1 MPVYQMTGKDG
12 KTYQITGPAGLDR
25 EAVRTA
31 ILARAPQAGQPAE
44 EENMLEKIPVVGGLL
59 AGAADIPLNVVSGLA
74 GTAKTFTDVFG
85 ADNVASDKL
94 QEVADYAEGLTSS
107 QAREDEKTAAAI
119 RKAAEGK
126 GIWEEVK
133 AAARSFTVNPLDTLA
148 SVAGSAVPF
157 AAAAASGVG
166 VPAVVGLGVASGVG
180 TVKGAVSDAVYERA
194 REAGIPEKQAK
205 LMAEEAQ
212 SYGGENLDMQA
223 LGGALGGIASA
234 TGFDKQL
241 GRMIAKRA
249 FADIAEGEVERQVER
264 GLVRRVATGIGA
276 EAAPEATQAGQERF
290 AQNIAQQRAGY
301 ETDLMQGVAG
311 QAAFEALAGGVLGGA
326 AGAAETGAA
335 PTPEAELEVEPPPTI
350 EEPIGP
356 VIKPADIRPQLA
368 EAAGAEPSRS
378 ANNAVNALSLTVSQ
392 AMSSRRPEDIE
403 AARSYILDR
412 EDKIAAGE
420 YTDISLVEALQRPAL
435 DESGTPVFDAEQK
448 PVYEGVLTQ
457 AKQLLDAIEPVE
469 GTPVEEAA
477 PVEEAE
483 PVIQQE
489 TPDAGTGRPTTSIDE
504 GVGTSV
510 PPSGEPTPVGVTVG
524 EAGAI
529 GQEPVGVGGVP
540 PVSPP
545 VSADAEPDTLAPKA
559 IPEPTLEPQKTDLN
573 VIPEKGVSRWW
584 SDMRRKLADSFE
596 GSKALDTWLQGTLGY
611 EALPSELATAPKLEM
626 LQSEQ
631 AGKARNLKRDYFDP
645 IIDIA
650 GKLNVDL
657 GDLGMYL
664 WARSAPE
671 RNKAVAQT
679 NPEEFPEGGSGLTT
693 AQANEIMANFKA
705 EGKLAKLNQVA
716 RRADAL
722 VDFILAERVKS
733 GRMSQKQANALR
745 AQQQFYMPLKGFAK
759 DGDMLTSDMGSDKE
773 TADRQA
779 EAMRALR
786 AASPG
791 GSVNEIRQAF
801 GRGSMPFHPLFNLF
815 EDAETAVRT
824 NVQNNAMRP
833 IIKAWKKDPSA
844 FEGIF
849 NVYTK
854 SKPKRVLKSK
864 TGVEERWEAIDMEKE
879 YRNSQP
885 GTYMLVKDNGANYY
899 IEFATEGAG
908 ADLKRMYAN
917 MNPEE
922 LQGVLKTMGK
932 FNSFLKGML
941 TYKNPLYLLFVA
953 PFRDTSAAIATAM
966 YHQNLKGS
974 PAYKKNLA
982 AKTFL
987 YAINP
992 ATWTATSRYVFS
1004 KKPLNDEAGKRLQ
1017 QMIEAGGAPLQTRF
1031 LDAEEKASTAAQ
1043 AIRALKGQET
1053 LKDTPR
1059 RLFDA
1064 LNDWVD
1070 GLADIMDLNARFAT
1084 YQAANDVGI
1093 LPPDAARLALDS
1105 SLNLTR
1111 RGEMARGLDLIFPFF
1126 GAGVEA
1132 ARKTKRL
1139 VTHVPTASKVFG
1151 SMIALGVVESY
1162 INALMSGDDD
1172 DDGQEDYL
1180 DQDLGA
1186 GLRMSRMV
1194 VYYGNGPDDYIK
1206 VPIDPMLGYFKFV
1219 GNKIGDV
1226 MTGSV
1231 SPAEATTG
1239 LIPGFASLMTPTRI
1253 PGMDVQSLGVAI
1265 TPLVGKP
1272 FVELGFNRNF
1282 FGSPIYKERR
1292 FEEAPRS
1299 ELGRET
1305 TGEGWKWL
1313 AKTVNSVTGGSE
1325 AVSSKLGAD
1334 FQPEVYRHFI
1344 ESYFGGPYQLA
1355 KQMAGLKEAEG
1366 MADVP
1371 GIKSFVGTGAE
1382 YVPQS
1387 KYFENSLVTRQIINR
1402 MNKLTPEQQAVQGEK
1417 YFRDTDPRIIEAYR
1431 LTDKSLEAVSKEQRE
1446 ALSLVKSD
1454 ADKKAVLDYYRA
1466 KKNELYSAF
1475 NSVYNDVKKE

>member
-25 EAVRTA
+25 EKVKAA
-31 ILARAPQAGQPAE
+31 ILARAPQAGRPAE

-59 AGAADIPLNVVSGLA
+59 AGAADVPLNVVSGLA

-85 ADNVASDKL
+85 ADNVASSAL
-94 QEVADYAEGLTSS
+94 QDVSDYAEGLTSAQS
-107 QAREDEKTAAAI
+107 RRDAATAAAI
-119 RKAAEGK
+119 RKEAEGK

-133 AAARSFTVNPLDTLA
+133 AAARSFTVNPIDTLA
-148 SVAGSAVPF
+148 EVAGGALPF
-157 AAAAASGVG
+157 AAAVASGAG
-166 VPAVVGLGVASGVG
+166 APAVAALGVTSGVG
-180 TVKGAVSDAVYERA
+180 TVKGAISDAVYNRA
-194 REAGIPEKQAK
+194 REAGVPEEEAK

-212 SYGGENLDMQA
+212 SYGGENLDMAA

-249 FADIAEGEVERQVER
+249 FSDIAEGEVERQVER
-264 GLVRRVATGIGA
+264 GLARRVATGIGA
-276 EAAPEATQAGQERF
+276 EAAPEAVQAGQEQF

-301 ETDLMQGVAG
+301 ETDLMAGVAG
-311 QAAFEALAGGVLGGA
+311 QAAFEGLAGGVLGGV
-326 AGAAETGAA
+326 AGAGETGRA
-335 PTPEAELEVEPPPTI
+335 PTPEVEGEEGAPPP
-350 EEPIGP
+350 EVQEPAGP
-356 VIKPADIRPQLA
+356 VIKPSDIRPTLA
-368 EAAGAEPSRS
+368 EAAGPELSRS
-378 ANNAVNALSLTVSQ
+378 ANNAINALSLTVSQ
-392 AMSSRRPEDIE
+392 AMSTRSPEDIE
-403 AARSYILDR
+403 AARAYILDR
-412 EDKIAAGE
+412 EDKIAAGT
-420 YTDISLVEALQRPAL
+420 YTDINMVEALQRPVL
-435 DESGTPVFDAEQK
+435 SEDGNPLFDQEEK
-448 PVYEGVLTQ
+448 PVYEGALTQ
-457 AKQLLDAIEPVE
+457 AKQLLDAIEPIEATVE
-469 GTPVEEAA
+469 TVE
-477 PVEEAE
+477 
-483 PVIQQE
+483 E
-489 TPDAGTGRPTTSIDE
+489 TPDGGVGEPTAPVGE
-504 GVGTSV
+504 GVGASV
-510 PPSGEPTPVGVTVG
+510 PPSGEPAPTGATVG
-524 EAGAI
+524 EG
-529 GQEPVGVGGVP
+529 GGVEPEPVGVSGVP
-540 PVSPP
+540 PVSPT
-545 VSADAEPDTLAPKA
+545 VGANAEPDTLAAKA

-596 GSKALDTWLQGTLGY
+596 GSQALDTWLKGTLGY
-611 EALPSELATAPKLEM
+611 ETLPEQLQTAPKLEM
-626 LQSEQ
+626 LQTKE
-631 AGKARNLKRDYFDP
+631 AGKARNLKRNYFDP
-645 IIDIA
+645 IVELA
-650 GKLNVDL
+650 GNLGVDL

-664 WARSAPE
+664 WARSAPD
-671 RNKAVAQT
+671 RNKAVAAT

-693 AQANEIMANFKA
+693 AQANEIMAQFKA
-705 EGKLAKLNQVA
+705 ENKLAKLNQVA
-716 RRADAL
+716 RKADAL
-722 VDFILAERVKS
+722 VDFILDERVKS
-733 GRMSQKQANALR
+733 GAISRAQANTLR
-745 AQQQFYMPLKGFAK
+745 KQQQFYMPLKGFAK
-759 DGDMLTSDMGSDKE
+759 DGDMLTSGMESDTE
-773 TADRQA
+773 IADRQA
-779 EAMRALR
+779 EAARALR

-791 GSVNEIRQAF
+791 GSVKEIRQAF

-824 NVQNNAMRP
+824 NAKNEAMRP
-833 IIKAWKKDPSA
+833 IIKAWKKAPSA
-844 FEGIF
+844 FEGIL
-849 NVYTK
+849 NVYTDK
-854 SKPKRVLKSK
+854 RPKKVLKSK
-864 TGVEERWEAIDMEKE
+864 TGVEERWKPVNMVNE
-879 YRNSQP
+879 YYKDTSK
-885 GTYMLVKDNGANYY
+885 YMLVKDNGVNYY
-899 IEFATEGAG
+899 VEFVDEGAG

-917 MNPEE
+917 MTPEE
-922 LQGVLKTMGK
+922 LQGVLKTLAK
-932 FNSFLKGML
+932 FNNFLKGML

-953 PFRDTSAAIATAM
+953 PFRDTSAAVATAM

-974 PAYKKNLA
+974 PAFKKNLA

-992 ATWTATSRYVFS
+992 ATWATTSRYVFG
-1004 KKPLNDEAGKRLQ
+1004 KKPLNDETGQRLQ

-1031 LDAEEKASTAAQ
+1031 LNAEEKASTAAQ

-1053 LKDTPR
+1053 IKEAPR

-1084 YQAANDVGI
+1084 YQAARDVGI
-1093 LPPDAARLALDS
+1093 LPPDASRLALDS

-1139 VTHVPTASKVFG
+1139 ITNPRTLTKVFG

-1186 GLRMSRMV
+1186 GLRMSRMI

-1206 VPIDPMLGYFKFV
+1206 MPIDPMLGYFKFV

-1239 LIPGFASLMTPTRI
+1239 LVPGFASLMTPVRI
-1253 PGMDVQSLGVAI
+1253 PGMDLQAFGTAI

-1305 TGEGWKWL
+1305 TGEFWKGL
-1313 AKTVNSVTGGSE
+1313 AKTINSIAGGSE
-1325 AVSSKLGAD
+1325 AVSSPYGAD
-1334 FQPEVYRHFI
+1334 LQPEVYRHII

-1355 KQMAGLKEAEG
+1355 KQIVGLKEAEG

-1382 YVPQS
+1382 YAPQT
-1387 KYFENSLVTRQIINR
+1387 KYFENTTVIRQIVNR
-1402 MNKLTPEQQAVQGEK
+1402 MNKLTPEQQAAQGEK
-1417 YFRDTDPRIIEAYR
+1417 YFMDTDPRIIEAYR
-1431 LTDKSLEAVSKEQRE
+1431 LTDKSLDAVSKEQRE
-1446 ALSLVKSD
+1446 VIANAKSETE
-1454 ADKKAVLDYYRA
+1454 KKAVLDYYRA
-1466 KKNELYSAF
+1466 EKNKLYSAF
-1475 NSVYNDVKKE
+1475 NSVYNDVKKTQ